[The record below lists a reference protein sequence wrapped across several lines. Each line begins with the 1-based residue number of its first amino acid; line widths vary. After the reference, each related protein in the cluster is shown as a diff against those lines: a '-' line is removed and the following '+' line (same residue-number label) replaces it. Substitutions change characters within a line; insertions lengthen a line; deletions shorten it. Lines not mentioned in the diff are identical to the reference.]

1 MGSLEIR
8 QFTCLNDNFGVLAH
22 DPDTGKTLAVD
33 VPDADAVMAE
43 LEAAGW
49 KLTHILI
56 THHHADHTQGL
67 AALKART
74 GAFVIGPAK
83 SATRVG
89 PFDQSVGDGDV
100 VPFGGDEI
108 RCIATP
114 GHTLDQISYWLP
126 GAGVAFTG
134 DTLFAMGCGRLF
146 EGSAEV
152 MWASLEKLIDMLPS
166 QTRIYCG
173 HEYTL
178 ANARFAVSVDPA
190 NAALADRL
198 AEVEALR
205 AAGKPTLPTTMALE
219 MQTNPFLRVHD
230 AGLQEAIGLAG
241 APAAEVF
248 AEVRRRK
255 DSF

>member
-8 QFTCLNDNFGVLAH
+8 QFMCLNDNFGVLAH
-22 DPDTGKTLAVD
+22 DPETGATFAVD
-33 VPDADAVMAE
+33 VPDADAVMSE
-43 LEAAGW
+43 LQAAGW

-74 GAFVIGPAK
+74 GAFVIIPRK
-83 SATRVG
+83 SSDRVG
-89 PFDQSVGDGDV
+89 PFDQKVDDGDV
-100 VPFGGDEI
+100 VPFGSDEI

-114 GHTLDQISYWLP
+114 GHTLDEISYWLP
-126 GAGVAFTG
+126 GSGVAFTG
-134 DTLFAMGCGRLF
+134 DTLFAMGCGRLL
-146 EGSAEV
+146 EASPEV
-152 MWASLEKLIDMLPS
+152 MWASLEKLVEKLPS
-166 QTRIYCG
+166 DTRIFCG

-219 MQTNPFLRVHD
+219 LQTNPFLRVQD
-230 AGLQEAIGLAG
+230 AGLQDAIGLAG
-241 APAAEVF
+241 VPAAEVF

>member
-8 QFTCLNDNFGVLAH
+8 QFMCLDDNFGVLAH
-22 DPDTGKTLAVD
+22 DPGSGATLAVD
-33 VPDADAVMAE
+33 VPDADAVAAE
-43 LEAAGW
+43 LDKAGW

-67 AALKART
+67 KALKQKT
-74 GAFVIGPAK
+74 GAHVIGPVK
-83 SATRVG
+83 SASRFAE
-89 PFDQSVGDGDV
+89 FDQSVGDGDAV
-100 VPFGGDEI
+100 RFGDGEI

-114 GHTLDQISYWLP
+114 GHTLDQISYWIP
-126 GAGVAFTG
+126 DAAVAFTG
-134 DTLFAMGCGRLF
+134 DTLFAMGCGRIF
-146 EGSAEV
+146 EGTPDM
-152 MWASLEKLIDMLPS
+152 MWASMEKLRATLPPH
-166 QTRIYCG
+166 TEIYCG

-178 ANARFAVSVDPA
+178 ANARFAVTVDPS
-190 NAALADRL
+190 NSALAERL

-219 MQTNPFLRVHD
+219 MQTNPFLR
-230 AGLQEAIGLAG
+230 AGDPGVQEGVGLAG
-241 APAAEVF
+241 APADEVF

>member
-8 QFTCLNDNFGVLAH
+8 QFMCLNDNFGVLAH
-22 DPDTGKTLAVD
+22 DPETGATFAVD
-33 VPDADAVMAE
+33 VPDANAVMAE
-43 LEAAGW
+43 LDAAGW

-67 AALKART
+67 AALKAQT

-83 SATRVG
+83 SADRVG
-89 PFDQSVGDGDV
+89 RFDQSVDDGDV
-100 VPFGGDEI
+100 VPFGSDKI
-108 RCIATP
+108 HCIATP
-114 GHTLDQISYWLP
+114 GHTLDEISYWLP
-126 GAGVAFTG
+126 DAGVAFTG
-134 DTLFAMGCGRLF
+134 DTLFAMGCGRLL

-152 MWASLEKLIDMLPS
+152 MWASLEKLINKLPS
-166 QTRIYCG
+166 DTRIYCG

-205 AAGKPTLPTTMALE
+205 AAGKPTLPTTLALE
-219 MQTNPFLRVHD
+219 MQTNPFLRVKD
-230 AGLQEAIGLAG
+230 AELQEAVGLAG
-241 APAAEVF
+241 APATEVF